1 MLIIV
6 MAKTLALSFYDR
18 DYYMALSYHEK
29 HKLVYGLSG
38 QENMKIYFYILS
50 ILSYY

>member
-18 DYYMALSYHEK
+18 DYWLYHTSK
-29 HKLVYGLSG
+29 DL
-38 QENMKIYFYILS
+38 FYIRLEGIKKDTNLFLS
-50 ILSYY
+50 ILYFLI